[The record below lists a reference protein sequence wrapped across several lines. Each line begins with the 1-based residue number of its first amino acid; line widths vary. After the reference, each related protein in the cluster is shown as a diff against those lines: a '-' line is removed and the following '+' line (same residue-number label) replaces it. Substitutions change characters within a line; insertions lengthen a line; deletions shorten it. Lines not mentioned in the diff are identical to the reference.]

1 MARLQ
6 KKKSS
11 ADKSKRRE
19 TTSRT
24 DTSASKKT
32 TGGLAASAAGTGA
45 KKDTKSSSA
54 SHKAAFV
61 PGREN
66 FIQKGVIFFREVRVE
81 LRKVTWPSRKQA
93 AGSTVVVIILVFIIS
108 AFLGMVDFGL
118 SKLVQAVLA

>member
-6 KKKSS
+6 KKKST
-11 ADKSKRRE
+11 AEKTKRRE
-19 TTSRT
+19 TTSKK

-32 TGGLAASAAGTGA
+32 TGGLAASAAGPGA
-45 KKDTKSSSA
+45 KKDAKTPNA
-54 SHKAAFV
+54 SHKAALV

-66 FIQKGVIFFREVRVE
+66 FIQKGVRFFREVRVE

-93 AGSTVVVIILVFIIS
+93 AGYTVVVIILVFIIS
-108 AFLGMVDFGL
+108 VFLGMVDFGL